1 MHSAALKTGLFARP
15 SPDAERCGVRRLT
28 LADFRSYAA
37 LDLEVEATMIALT
50 GDNGAGKTSL
60 LGVVAGLYRPTSG
73 EILLDGQPITGMAP
87 HRIARMGIGIAP
99 QNHPIFGSLTVSE
112 TLELRPPNYRVDI
125 LSLFPNLAAKRSYR
139 AASLSGGERQML
151 SMALALQADPKI
163 CILDEPSSGLAPKI
177 VAQVFQAV
185 KAMVDAGITVLMV
198 EQNARAALKI
208 ADRAYVMEHGKI
220 IASGK
225 ASDLADD
232 DKIRRAYLGV

>member
-1 MHSAALKTGLFARP
+1 
-15 SPDAERCGVRRLT
+15 
-28 LADFRSYAA
+28 
-37 LDLEVEATMIALT
+37 
-50 GDNGAGKTSL
+50 
-60 LGVVAGLYRPTSG
+60 
-73 EILLDGQPITGMAP
+73 
-87 HRIARMGIGIAP
+87 MGIGIAP
-99 QNHPIFGSLTVSE
+99 QNHPIFGSLTVAE
-112 TLELRPPNYRVDI
+112 TLDLRPPNYRVDI

>member
-1 MHSAALKTGLFARP
+1 
-15 SPDAERCGVRRLT
+15 
-28 LADFRSYAA
+28 
-37 LDLEVEATMIALT
+37 
-50 GDNGAGKTSL
+50 
-60 LGVVAGLYRPTSG
+60 
-73 EILLDGQPITGMAP
+73 
-87 HRIARMGIGIAP
+87 MGIGIAP

-220 IASGK
+220 IAIGK